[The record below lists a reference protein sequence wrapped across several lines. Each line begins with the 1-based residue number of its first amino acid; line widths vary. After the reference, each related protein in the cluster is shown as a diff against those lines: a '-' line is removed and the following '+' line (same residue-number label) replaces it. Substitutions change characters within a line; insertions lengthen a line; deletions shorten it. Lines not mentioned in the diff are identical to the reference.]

1 MGLNNS
7 IEDRSDEENDNIEYE
22 SSGSHE
28 ETDEYWYQDD

>member
-22 SSGSHE
+22 SSGSRE
-28 ETDEYWYQDD
+28 EIDEYWHQDD